1 MMGVAEN
8 KRIVQA
14 FYDAANRGDTEG
26 FLGQLAD
33 DVTWTNIGSTK
44 YSGTYVGKNDLV
56 AKLVEPLFGQLRAG
70 IASTIHNVIA
80 EADFVVVQLSGQSE
94 TKDGRP
100 YNNTYCHVFRIRDGK
115 IGEVTEYFDTELATA
130 VFGA

>member
-1 MMGVAEN
+1 MGVAEN

>member
-1 MMGVAEN
+1 MSVAEN

-26 FLGQLAD
+26 FMGQLAD

-44 YSGTYVGKNDLV
+44 YSGTYTGKNELTARLLGPV
-56 AKLVEPLFGQLRAG
+56 FGQLKAG
-70 IASTIHNVIA
+70 IASTIHNIIA
-80 EADFVVVQLSGQSE
+80 EADFVVVQLSGHSE

-100 YNNTYCHVFRIRDGK
+100 YNNTYCHVFRIRAGK
-115 IGEVTEYFDTELATA
+115 IGEVTEYLDTELVTA